1 MSLALNVLEQGFLF
15 SLVSI
20 GVYITYK
27 ILDFPDMSVD
37 GSFPL
42 GAAVC
47 AALLSR
53 GMDPILSVFI
63 ALAAGAVAGFF
74 TGILHVKLKIDS
86 LLSGILIMISLYSM
100 NLRIMGKSNIPLFTF
115 KNIFKEKELMI
126 GDLNFA
132 PIIIILIFVI
142 VAKLA
147 IDLFLK
153 TKRGFLLIATGDNE
167 QVVTSLGIN
176 SDNVKILALMISNA
190 LVALAGAL
198 TAQYQGFSDV
208 GMGTGTVV
216 MGLASVIIGVSV
228 LKKVSFIKI
237 TTLAIFGAIVYK
249 SVVAIALQVGLSPND
264 LKLVTA
270 LIVIIALTINNK
282 GLIFKRKKSM
292 KGGAVLN
299 VSSQESI

>member
-1 MSLALNVLEQGFLF
+1 MSLVLNVLEQGFLF

-47 AALLSR
+47 AALLSG
-53 GMDPILSVFI
+53 GMNPILSVFI

-86 LLSGILIMISLYSM
+86 LLSGILVMISLYSM

-142 VAKLA
+142 VAKLS

-282 GLIFKRKKSM
+282 GMIFKRKKSM

-299 VSSQESI
+299 VSSEESM